1 MVYFFGT
8 QICYCLTNYNEVWDS
23 VWKKKKE
30 KKEKISD
37 RKKNQKNIHRHVLYQ
52 SKNGKCCGKH
62 LLCIFIAKIKH
73 LKPSLTSKVSEQK
86 DF

>member
-37 RKKNQKNIHRHVLYQ
+37 RKKNRKTFIGMFSISLKMENVVVSIFYVFLLQKLNI
-52 SKNGKCCGKH
+52 
-62 LLCIFIAKIKH
+62 
-73 LKPSLTSKVSEQK
+73 
-86 DF
+86 